1 MNSKNSLVLFD
12 CDLRIKD
19 NPALFNACKNHQQ
32 VALLYVLD
40 EKNKRPLGGAS
51 KWFLHHI
58 LQSFADLLQR
68 KLNLKLVCKK
78 GDVLK
83 ILEEISE
90 KNSID
95 EIYLNSSFEPY
106 NVQLNEKIKIF
117 AEKKSIIFNIFDAQ
131 TIFNPNQIK
140 NGSGTYFKVFT
151 PFWKECLKNSDKI
164 SESLPEPSFDNLNYD
179 LKIESDNL
187 DLLPKINW
195 ADGFKGLWQFDY
207 DKIIDNFNN
216 FISKKVTNYKESR
229 NFPALDS
236 TSKISPYLH
245 FGVISSKLLFLD
257 LIKRERS
264 DGLTHFISEVGWR
277 EFSHHLLFHFPQFP
291 EKNFRPEFDNFPW
304 QENKVALKKWQK
316 GQTGFPII
324 DAGMRELW
332 STGFMHNRVRMI
344 VASFLIKDLLIDWR
358 EGEKWFWDCL
368 VDANLANNT
377 ASWQWVAGS
386 GADAAPYF
394 RIFNPSLQSEKFD
407 AEGAYIRKWV
417 PEISKLPNKF
427 LHSPWLADR
436 KTLEYYGVE
445 LGKTYPQPMLSHDAA
460 RDMALAIFK
469 TLKN

>member
-1 MNSKNSLVLFD
+1 MNSRTSLVLFD

-19 NPALFNACKNHQQ
+19 NPALFNACKNHQN

-58 LQSFADLLQR
+58 LKSFADLLHH

-83 ILEEISE
+83 IIEEISE
-90 KNSID
+90 KSSI
-95 EIYLNSSFEPY
+95 EAIYLNSSFEP
-106 NVQLNEKIKIF
+106 NNIKLNEKIKSL

-164 SESLPEPSFDNLNYD
+164 SESLPEPSFGNINYD

-195 ADGFKGLWQFDY
+195 ANSFNGLWQFDY
-207 DKIIDNFNN
+207 DKIIDNLNN
-216 FISKKVTNYKESR
+216 FISKKVTDYKESR

-236 TSKISPYLH
+236 TSKMSPYLH

-257 LIKRERS
+257 LIKRERNE
-264 DGLTHFISEVGWR
+264 GLTHFISEVGWR
-277 EFSHHLLFHFPQFP
+277 EFSHHLLFHFPEFP
-291 EKNFRPEFDNFPW
+291 EKNFRPEFNNFPW
-304 QENKVALKKWQK
+304 QENKVALKKWQR
-316 GQTGFPII
+316 GQTGFPIV

-332 STGFMHNRVRMI
+332 YTGFMHNRVRMI

-407 AEGAYIRKWV
+407 PEGAYIRKWV

-445 LGKTYPQPMLSHDAA
+445 LGKNYPQPMISHDSA